1 MADLKGVSQVR
12 VEPAGKSFSVEAGQ
26 SVLEAGLKAGIT
38 LKHSCRD
45 GQCGECRTTIV
56 SGLVDYAEGLQDK
69 LIDSDREGCTGLM
82 CQARP
87 LGDLVIDAPEVTELE
102 GISIQ
107 KFPVR
112 VMSKQILSDDVVV
125 LRLAPAPG
133 VEFRCMPGQYI
144 DLQMRDG
151 NTRSYS
157 MAATDDS
164 GQIELHIRKMPGGV
178 VSGFIYDEL
187 KEKAILTA
195 EGPFGT
201 FYIRDGDAPI
211 ILTASGTG
219 FAPIKAIV
227 EQLIRDGNTRPVHL
241 YWGGRRLEN
250 LYHHQRCLD
259 WAAELPWLTYIPV
272 LSDEEGIWGG
282 RTGFVHQAV
291 VDDFPDLSSHEVYV
305 CGAPIVVSSAR
316 RDFVDK
322 CNLDLNNFH
331 SDAFV

>member
-1 MADLKGVSQVR
+1 MMNVQVR

-56 SGLVDYAEGLQDK
+56 SGRVAYADELREK
-69 LIDSDREGCTGLM
+69 LIDSDLEGCTGLM

-87 LGDLVIDAPEVTELE
+87 LSDLVIDAPEVTELE

-112 VMSKQILSDDVVV
+112 VLSKQLLSDDVVV

-133 VEFRCMPGQYI
+133 IEFRCMPGQYI

-164 GQIELHIRKMPGGV
+164 GQIELHIRRMPGGQ

-187 KEKAILTA
+187 KERAILTA

-201 FYIRDGDAPI
+201 FYLRGGEAPI
-211 ILTASGTG
+211 VLTASGTG

-227 EQLIRDGNTRPVHL
+227 EQLIRDGNERPVHL
-241 YWGGRRLEN
+241 YWGGRRLVD
-250 LYHHQRCLD
+250 LYYHQICLD
-259 WAAELPWLTYIPV
+259 WATELPWLSYIPV
-272 LSDEEGIWGG
+272 LSEEEGVWGG

-291 VDDFPDLSSHEVYV
+291 VDDYPDLSGHEAYV
-305 CGAPIVVSSAR
+305 CGAPIVVASAR
-316 RDFVDK
+316 RDFVEK
-322 CNLDLNNFH
+322 CSLDLNNFH

>member
-1 MADLKGVSQVR
+1 MAVEVR
-12 VEPAGKSFSVEAGQ
+12 VEPSGKSFSVEEGQ
-26 SVLEAGLKAGIT
+26 SVLEAGLKAGVT

-56 SGLVDYAEGLQDK
+56 SGQVAYADEVKDK
-69 LIDSDREGCTGLM
+69 LVETDLDGVTGLM

-87 LGDLVIDAPEVTELE
+87 SSDLVVDAPEVTELE

-112 VMSKQILSDDVVV
+112 VLAKEVLSDDVVV
-125 LRLAPAPG
+125 LRLGPAPG
-133 VEFRCMPGQYI
+133 IEFRCMPGQYI
-144 DLQMRDG
+144 DLQMKDG
-151 NTRSYS
+151 NKRSYS
-157 MAATDDS
+157 VAATDDS

-187 KEKAILTA
+187 KAKAILTA

-201 FYIRDGDAPI
+201 FYIREGEAPI

-219 FAPIKAIV
+219 FAPIKAII
-227 EQLIRDGNTRPVHL
+227 EQLVREDNSRPVVL
-241 YWGGRRLEN
+241 YWGGRRKAD
-250 LYHHQRCLD
+250 LYYHQMCLD
-259 WAAELPWLTYIPV
+259 WGKELSWLTYVPV
-272 LSDEEGIWGG
+272 LSEEEGDWDG

-291 VDDFPDLSSHEVYV
+291 VDDIPDMSGYEAYV

-316 RDFVDK
+316 TDFVEK
-322 CNLDLNNFH
+322 CGLDLANFH
-331 SDAFV
+331 SDAFL